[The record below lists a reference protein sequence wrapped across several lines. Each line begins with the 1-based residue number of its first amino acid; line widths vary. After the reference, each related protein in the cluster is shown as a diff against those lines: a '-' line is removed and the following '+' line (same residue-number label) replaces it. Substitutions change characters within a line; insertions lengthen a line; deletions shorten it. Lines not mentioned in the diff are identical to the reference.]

1 MPARVCSD
9 CGVELTIQNLFV
21 TNPNLC
27 PRCARGDSPRQWR
40 AYFEKNR
47 TTEQDITGYP
57 LSATLG
63 RMIIFAGIALVIMM
77 ITTLAGYGNRGNVGA
92 FFGLLLGVVLIRLVM
107 RWTHARLGARPFD
120 HKRMWQFTLGFLP
133 VLALGYFCVLAAFA
147 PPEILGVASGL
158 ASYAVHVGPLEVR
171 AIAAILVGWLV
182 AALTGFLVGV
192 VVTAM
197 LDKKSKSEVLAH
209 YRAWEQTQERS

>member
-9 CGVELTIQNLFV
+9 CGVELTIRNLFI

-27 PRCARGDSPRQWR
+27 PRCARGDSPKQWK
-40 AYFEKNR
+40 AYFEKKR
-47 TTEQDITGYP
+47 TTEQDVTGYP

-63 RMIIFAGIALVIMM
+63 RMIIFAGIALVIMTM
-77 ITTLAGYGNRGNVGA
+77 TTLAGYGKGGNVGA
-92 FFGLLLGVVLIRLVM
+92 LFGLLVGAVLIRLVM
-107 RWTHARLGARPFD
+107 RWRHGRLGARPFD

-133 VLALGYFCVLAAFA
+133 VLALGYFCVMAAFA

-158 ASYAVHVGPLEVR
+158 ARYVVHVGPLEVR
-171 AIAAILVGWLV
+171 AITAILVGWLV
-182 AALTGFLVGV
+182 VALMGFLVGV
-192 VVTAM
+192 AVTAM

-209 YRAWEQTQERS
+209 YRAWEQTQGRS